1 MDERT
6 SLRQM
11 LRWGGV
17 SPAAGQV
24 QQNILLEEQ
33 PVFCSLDGTSIL
45 GQLWNPSVQTSGKLM
60 RVGDRN

>member
-1 MDERT
+1 MDERA

-24 QQNILLEEQ
+24 QQY
-33 PVFCSLDGTSIL
+33 
-45 GQLWNPSVQTSGKLM
+45 TSGGTAGLLLPRWHKYAGTVM
-60 RVGDRN
+60 EP